1 LEPQAWHE
9 LDLLRQRREAL
20 GLTAPKPVPAQA
32 LLRKGGLIGGSCVLA
47 VAAVWGG
54 VQFLLAGLQQRINA
68 LQPAAG
74 EHAALTQRV
83 QAERANEA
91 KLKQSNQTI
100 ADGIIGVRSGSALM
114 VALAHI
120 TPPSIQLT
128 KVTQQGGSLAIKG
141 VAAQPLGLRSVNAF
155 QLELENTPFF
165 QPRGA
170 KLVKA
175 TVEQTPAQQGQ
186 SVSSPS
192 QRLNFDLTA
201 AFAAEAAKEMRP
213 LLVKLGALGLAR
225 RHQLLRQD
233 GLLP

>member
-1 LEPQAWHE
+1 MEPLAWHE

-20 GLTAPKPVPAQA
+20 GLTAPQPVPAQA
-32 LLRKGGLIGGSCVLA
+32 LLRKGGLIAGSCVLA

-54 VQFLLAGLQQRINA
+54 VQFVLAGLQQRIDA
-68 LQPAAG
+68 LQPAAA
-74 EHAALTQRV
+74 EHATLTQRL
-83 QAERANEA
+83 QAERANETM
-91 KLKQSNQTI
+91 LKQSNQTI
-100 ADGIIGVRSGSALM
+100 ADGIAGVKSGSALM
-114 VALAHI
+114 AALAGI

-128 KVTQQGGSLAIKG
+128 KVTQQSGNLAIKG
-141 VAAQPLGLRSVNAF
+141 VAAQPLALRSVNAF

-175 TVEQTPAQQGQ
+175 TVEQTPAAQGQ
-186 SVSSPS
+186 AAAPPS
-192 QRLNFDLTA
+192 QRLNFELTA
-201 AFAAEAAKEMRP
+201 AFAADAAKEMRP

-233 GLLP
+233 GLLQ